1 MPDDSPRLGLPFLLP
16 AQAQKHVTHN
26 EALERLDLLVQ
37 LTVESFDANTPPTLP
52 LDGQV
57 WALGLAPSGAWAGQG
72 GRLAAWVNG
81 AWVFVTPR
89 AGWRAAM
96 GDALRLWD
104 GDAWVPPAPGALD
117 NLPGVG
123 INASHDATNRLSV
136 AADATLLNHA
146 GTGHQLKLN
155 KAAPGDTASLLFQT
169 GFAGRAEMGT
179 AGSDAFVIKVSA
191 DGASWHDG
199 AVFDPVSGAVSLP
212 NGLEVAG
219 LITGSAVTLDATD
232 TMPGRLL
239 TTGAGHAQLDPS
251 LYRQGNVLG
260 TVAMAAGLPTGAVL
274 EQGDTPEGYFLRL
287 ADGTQLC
294 WMTRDLGAILAHGS
308 GSFSSPYC
316 TATLTLT
323 FPAPFAAPPVL
334 TLNATI
340 PGASATARL
349 LHASHGAV
357 TATEA
362 AGVQAWRGNGNS
374 TAGNAIL
381 SALAIGRWT

>member
-37 LTVESFDANTPPTLP
+37 LTVEAFDANTPPTLP

-57 WALGLAPSGAWAGQG
+57 WALGLAPSGVWAGQA

-81 AWVFVTPR
+81 AWVFVTPQT
-89 AGWRAAM
+89 GWRAAM
-96 GDALRLWD
+96 GDALRIWD
-104 GDAWVPPAPGALD
+104 GSVWVTPAPGALD

-146 GTGHQLKLN
+146 GAGHQLKLN
-155 KAAPGDTASLLFQT
+155 KAAPADTASLLFQT
-169 GFAGRAEMGT
+169 GFSGRAEMGT

-199 AVFDPVSGAVSLP
+199 AIFDPASGAASLP
-212 NGLEVAG
+212 GGLEVTG
-219 LITGSAVTLDATD
+219 LITGSAVTADATD
-232 TMPGRLL
+232 TTPGRLL
-239 TTGAGHAQLDPS
+239 TTGAGHAQLDPG
-251 LYRQGNVLG
+251 LYRQGNILG
-260 TVAMAAGLPTGAVL
+260 PVALTAGLPSGAVL
-274 EQGDTPEGYFLRL
+274 DHDETPDGHVLRL

-308 GSFSSPYC
+308 GSFSSPYR
-316 TATLTLT
+316 TAALTLT
-323 FPAPFAAPPVL
+323 FPAAFDGPPALVL
-334 TLNATI
+334 TATI

-349 LHASHGAV
+349 LHASHGAI
-357 TATEA
+357 TATQA

-374 TAGNAIL
+374 TAGDAIL
-381 SALAIGRWT
+381 SALAIGRWA